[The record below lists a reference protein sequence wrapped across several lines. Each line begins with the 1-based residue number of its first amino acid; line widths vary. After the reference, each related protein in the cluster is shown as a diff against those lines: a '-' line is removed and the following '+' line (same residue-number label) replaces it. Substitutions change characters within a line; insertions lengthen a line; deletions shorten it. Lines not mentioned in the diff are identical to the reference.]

1 MSTQWITDRLPTV
14 SDLVGVEREVC
25 YYCTDQGFAS
35 RCHWSDIERLGE
47 PWQPIQAPAPYR
59 KPKKWTVEWDTEWDT
74 WSINDNHRKVQFSF
88 VLRGLK
94 IDQGDVA
101 QRIEDLFNEVMP

>member
-1 MSTQWITDRLPTV
+1 MSEWITDRLPTV
-14 SDLVGVEREVC
+14 SDLVGVEREVW

-47 PWQPIQAPAPYR
+47 PWQPITTPAPYV
-59 KPKKWTVEWDTEWDT
+59 KPKRWTVQWDSKIDA
-74 WSINDNHRKVQFSF
+74 WSVYNSRRGYRFNLLLD
-88 VLRGLK
+88 GLK
-94 IDQGDVA
+94 IDQGEAA